1 MTLIVGLGNIG
12 KEYEN
17 TRHNIGFIAID
28 KILSNLDNIISINK
42 SDFKG
47 ELFKS
52 GDYLFLK
59 PSTYMNLSG
68 KSILA
73 VKNFYKID
81 NENIIVVHDDLDL
94 KLGALKFKRGGGNA
108 GHNGLKSIDS
118 NIGNDYHRIR
128 IGIGRPEEE
137 MKVIDFVLGKFQE
150 AELKKLEKPLENI
163 QKAIFDWNQKTSSK
177 YSLKGVD

>member
-28 KILSNLDNIISINK
+28 NILSNLENYTTINK
-42 SDFKG
+42 AIFKG
-47 ELFKS
+47 QLFKS
-52 GDYLFLK
+52 GNYLFLK

-68 KSILA
+68 ESVSA

-81 NENIIVVHDDLDL
+81 NDDIIVIHDDLDL
-94 KLGALKFKRGGGNA
+94 KLGALRFKKGGGNA

-118 NIGNDYHRIR
+118 YIGNGYHRIR
-128 IGIGRPEEE
+128 IGIGRPEGE
-137 MKVIDFVLGKFQE
+137 MKVVDYVLGKFKE
-150 AELKKLEKPLENI
+150 DELEKLNKALENVE
-163 QKAIFDWNQKTSSK
+163 KSIFDWNEKTSSK
-177 YSLKGVD
+177 YSLKG